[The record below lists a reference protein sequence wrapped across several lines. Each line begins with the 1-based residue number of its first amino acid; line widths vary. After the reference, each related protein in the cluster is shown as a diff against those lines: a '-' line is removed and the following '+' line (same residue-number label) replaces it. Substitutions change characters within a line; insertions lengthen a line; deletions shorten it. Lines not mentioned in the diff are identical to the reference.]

1 MNVAVHHHIV
11 GYVQLSAKLKIPLI
25 DSPGTEPPVKPIV
38 KARCRNQG
46 ATHHRRAATAIVAIY
61 FSKSRQDS
69 SLASLTSRGGRP
81 WALFIFNFRQRQ
93 KVNKDKTSL
102 ENPMNGKE
110 AMRVKI
116 NSSHLSFHGYL
127 EHRFFMYLTNHSWAT
142 QRCERLLVPENQ
154 WSGKAEKLKNGLS
167 LSLENPMNP

>member
-1 MNVAVHHHIV
+1 MCRVEFFKIGKRDVIFIREIRCEL
-11 GYVQLSAKLKIPLI
+11 LSAKLKIPLI
-25 DSPGTEPPVKPIV
+25 DSPDTEPPVKPIV

-46 ATHHRRAATAIVAIY
+46 ATHHRRAAAAIVAIY

-69 SLASLTSRGGRP
+69 LTSHGGQPR
-81 WALFIFNFRQRQ
+81 AFSFRQHQ

-116 NSSHLSFHGYL
+116 NSSHLSSHGYL
-127 EHRFFMYLTNHSWAT
+127 EHQLFMHLTNHSWAM
-142 QRCERLLVPENQ
+142 QRCDRLHVPEN
-154 WSGKAEKLKNGLS
+154 
-167 LSLENPMNP
+167 